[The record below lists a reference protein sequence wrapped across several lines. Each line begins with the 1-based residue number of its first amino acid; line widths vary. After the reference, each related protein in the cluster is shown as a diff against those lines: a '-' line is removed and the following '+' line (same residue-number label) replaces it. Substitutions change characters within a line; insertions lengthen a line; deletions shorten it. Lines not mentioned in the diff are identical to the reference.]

1 MRLRYSDIVSFP
13 VTSVLSVTLL
23 VDIQYRDLSLTVVT
37 NIVRSGLDSLL
48 SRLLGF
54 VWHVIASASSAR
66 TNGALAAARTPNTL
80 TDHQLCR
87 LPLQTTRSCT
97 ITQHR
102 HTQDHCSQ
110 SLQLLTALVASLHRP
125 QGALSSTSSHKPTHL
140 QPAPRLP
147 GTRPEYQH
155 RCRTIYHSSVI
166 QTSHTTPKAGIIASS
181 LA

>member
-1 MRLRYSDIVSFP
+1 M
-13 VTSVLSVTLL
+13 SVV
-23 VDIQYRDLSLTVVT
+23 R
-37 NIVRSGLDSLL
+37 NIVRSGLNSLL

-110 SLQLLTALVASLHRP
+110 SLQLLAALVASLHRP
-125 QGALSSTSSHKPTHL
+125 QEALSSTSSHTQADPNQHL
-140 QPAPRLP
+140 AYHLP
-147 GTRPEYQH
+147 DPEHYR
-155 RCRTIYHSSVI
+155 RCRTRYHSSVI
-166 QTSHTTPKAGIIASS
+166 QTSHTTAKAGIFVSS
-181 LA
+181 RA